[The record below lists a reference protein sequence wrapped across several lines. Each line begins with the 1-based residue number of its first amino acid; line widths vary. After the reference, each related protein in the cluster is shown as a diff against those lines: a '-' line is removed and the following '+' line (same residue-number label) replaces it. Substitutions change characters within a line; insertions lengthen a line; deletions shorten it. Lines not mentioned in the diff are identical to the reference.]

1 MCRASSG
8 RCNQP
13 CGIICTLYVS
23 CIYRDIPDRTGW
35 FFLPCMPRE
44 FTAVARPPARPH
56 DDVEWFDPSEDET
69 SGPAGDW
76 LTGDVPNIPGGRSR
90 RAASIIFAMI
100 GWAGEALGRGRRSR
114 KLAAEC
120 GGWTSRVHSLLMD
133 EYAAPEMRRK
143 GLLPS
148 PHHHQNIYN
157 TPRPSIGIFPP
168 LYPTFR
174 FSVPTQ
180 AARRRARLSAP
191 IPHRPRAYPAFTF
204 TFAPS
209 PSPPLLC
216 WHFAPAPSRF
226 PALARAAGSP
236 SPHAYA
242 TTPWS

>member
-1 MCRASSG
+1 MCRARSG

-23 CIYRDIPDRTGW
+23 CIYRDISDRTGW

-44 FTAVARPPARPH
+44 FTAVARPPARRCRVVRSQRRGRNVGAGGRL
-56 DDVEWFDPSEDET
+56 VE
-69 SGPAGDW
+69 
-76 LTGDVPNIPGGRSR
+76 DVPNIP
-90 RAASIIFAMI
+90 ASIVFGAI
-100 GWAGEALGRGRRSR
+100 GWAGEALGGGRRSR
-114 KLAAEC
+114 RDAAEC
-120 GGWTSRVHSLLMD
+120 GGWTSRVLSLLMD
-133 EYAAPEMRRK
+133 EYAATEMRRK

-191 IPHRPRAYPAFTF
+191 IPHRSRAYPAFTF

-209 PSPPLLC
+209 PSPPLPC

-236 SPHAYA
+236 SPRAYA